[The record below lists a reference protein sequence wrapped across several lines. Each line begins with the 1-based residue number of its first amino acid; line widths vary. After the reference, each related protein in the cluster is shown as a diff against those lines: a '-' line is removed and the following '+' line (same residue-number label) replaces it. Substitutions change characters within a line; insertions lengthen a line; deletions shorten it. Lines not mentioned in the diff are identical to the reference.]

1 MESILSSSNRVLVLA
16 PHTDDGELG
25 CGATLS
31 KFHRQGFEL
40 HYVAFCSCDES
51 LPDGFPNGTLARE
64 LKAAADKLSIKREN
78 VYIKDF
84 EVRRLNYY
92 RQEVLDTL
100 VQLNRSLQP
109 DIVFCPTLND
119 LHQDHLTVA
128 QEAARAFKTRTI
140 LCYEVP
146 WNNIDFRSNFLVE
159 VDEEDIQHKVDALSC
174 YTSQKHRPYMNDEFI
189 RSLARA
195 RGVTIGTRYAE
206 AFTLLRGVYR

>member
-1 MESILSSSNRVLVLA
+1 MESLLRVNNRVLVLA

-25 CGATLS
+25 CGAALS
-31 KFHRQGFEL
+31 KLHRQGFEV
-40 HYVAFCSCDES
+40 HYTAFCTCDES

-64 LKAAADKLSIKREN
+64 LEAAAKKLSIDRQN

-92 RQEVLDTL
+92 RQDVLDIM
-100 VQLNRSLQP
+100 VELNREIQP
-109 DIVFCPTLND
+109 DLVFCPTQYD

-146 WNNIDFRSNFLVE
+146 WNNIDFKSNFLIE
-159 VDEEDIQHKVDALSC
+159 VTEEDIQRKIEALAC
-174 YTSQKHRPYMNDEFI
+174 YVSQKQRPYMNEEFI

-206 AFTLLRGVYR
+206 AFTLLRGIYR